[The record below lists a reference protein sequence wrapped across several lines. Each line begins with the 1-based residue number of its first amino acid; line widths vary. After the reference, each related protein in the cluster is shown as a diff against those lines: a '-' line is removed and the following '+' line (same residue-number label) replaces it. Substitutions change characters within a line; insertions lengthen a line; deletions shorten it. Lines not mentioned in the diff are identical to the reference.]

1 MPIDICTAH
10 RHIDIV
16 KKGRGA
22 GTELNQT
29 VSCSVK
35 KERNK
40 CIFLLQ
46 QAASVV
52 EACNGM

>member
-1 MPIDICTAH
+1 MHGKFLITSL
-10 RHIDIV
+10 
-16 KKGRGA
+16 KKGGGA

-40 CIFLLQ
+40 IHFFVATGCI
-46 QAASVV
+46 
-52 EACNGM
+52 CG